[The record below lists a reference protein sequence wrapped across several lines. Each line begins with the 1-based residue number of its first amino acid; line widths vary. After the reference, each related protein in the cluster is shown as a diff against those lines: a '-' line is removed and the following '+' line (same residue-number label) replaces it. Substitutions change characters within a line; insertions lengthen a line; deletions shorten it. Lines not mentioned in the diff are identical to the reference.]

1 MKLLYLA
8 RRQLG
13 DNLFMVPLWKK
24 LASEYELYYLGR
36 EDLFPVVKKY
46 NLFKEYIKGCRYSDR
61 KDARLEKESAD
72 RIQEIF
78 CDRDESYMVYDLDK
92 FSIFMNNHP
101 ELQYIKAHPRLLN
114 DDQVSK
120 TLHRDNGFIV
130 IGETKKAL
138 LRYQFYTLEELA
150 DSSFKTSAPPI
161 KNPSSNDTIIIYQG
175 SDEPWRKLPD
185 DVILEFVKQLPN
197 AIYFI
202 TKSALDK
209 IYNQNIS
216 IKFVLTNPYNVDGLL
231 EIIKIFEASPKV
243 MIGPDSGLTQLALS
257 YGIPQIW
264 MQSRIRPENVID
276 PIHFHL
282 IRVYSRNKLDCL
294 KDCSGCA
301 ISRQYPTEL
310 QNTPF
315 LLKEPFFHKQF
326 LKCYSKVLPPSCLDY
341 TEDEVKEIISMIDS
355 V

>member
-24 LASEYELYYLGR
+24 LAAEYELYYLGR
-36 EDLFPVVKKY
+36 EDLFPVVKRY

-61 KDARLEKESAD
+61 NDACLEKASVD
-72 RIQEIF
+72 RIKEIF
-78 CDRDESYMVYDLDK
+78 SDKNESYMVYDLDK

-101 ELQYIKAHPRLLN
+101 ELQYIKRHPRLLN
-114 DDQVSK
+114 DMQVSEK
-120 TLHRDNGFIV
+120 LYSNNGTVI
-130 IGETKKAL
+130 IGETKKSL
-138 LRYQFYTLEELA
+138 LRYQFYTLEELEHK
-150 DSSFKTSAPPI
+150 SFKTDMSPP
-161 KNPSSNDTIIIYQG
+161 KNLSNNDTVIIYQG
-175 SDEPWRKLPD
+175 SDEEWRKLPD
-185 DVILEFVKQLPN
+185 DVILEFAKQLPH

-202 TKSALDK
+202 TKAALEK
-209 IYNQNIS
+209 INNQNIS
-216 IKFVLTNPYNVDGLL
+216 VKFVLTKPYNVEGLL
-231 EIIKIFEASPKV
+231 EIIKIFESYPKV

-282 IRVYSRNKLDCL
+282 IRIYFKNKLTCL

-301 ISRQYPTEL
+301 ISREHPNEL

-315 LLKEPFFHKQF
+315 LLKEPFLHKQF
-326 LKCYSKVLPPSCLDY
+326 LKCHSKVLPPSCLDY
-341 TEDEVKEIISMIDS
+341 SVDEVKEIISMIDS